1 MSERPINK
9 DQIYAL
15 IEHYI
20 QEIQK
25 AKSQVM
31 ATLKFSRIAGI
42 IELASLDKRLNV
54 VESEQWVLEAK
65 AALDQRANELAA

>member
-1 MSERPINK
+1 MSEHPINK

-20 QEIQK
+20 QEIPK
-25 AKSQVM
+25 AQSQVM

-54 VESEQWVLEAK
+54 VEAEQWVMEAK
-65 AALDQRANELAA
+65 AALDQRANGLAA

>member
-1 MSERPINK
+1 MSEHPLNK

-15 IEHYI
+15 IERHI

-25 AKSQVM
+25 AQSQVM

-42 IELASLDKRLNV
+42 IELASLDKRLDI

-65 AALDQRANELAA
+65 AALNQRANELAA

>member
-1 MSERPINK
+1 MSEHPLSK

-15 IEHYI
+15 IERYI
-20 QEIQK
+20 QEIQT
-25 AKSQVM
+25 AQSRVM

-42 IELASLDKRLNV
+42 IELASLDNRLDI

-65 AALDQRANELAA
+65 AALTLRGHELAA

>member
-1 MSERPINK
+1 MSEHPLNK

-15 IEHYI
+15 IERHI

-25 AKSQVM
+25 AQSQVM

-42 IELASLDKRLNV
+42 IELASLDKRLDM

-65 AALDQRANELAA
+65 AALNQRANELAA